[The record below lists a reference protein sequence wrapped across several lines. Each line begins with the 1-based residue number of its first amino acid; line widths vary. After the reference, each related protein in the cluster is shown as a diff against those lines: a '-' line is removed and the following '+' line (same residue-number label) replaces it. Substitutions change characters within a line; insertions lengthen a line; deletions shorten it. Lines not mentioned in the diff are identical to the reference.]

1 VPLKATVKTI
11 ARGGHQFSLSHMVD
25 ATPDLLRQEAERTF
39 RLAVATLD
47 AAIHDALVA
56 CCQELLD
63 RADEIET
70 AARSVPSSV
79 E

>member
-1 VPLKATVKTI
+1 
-11 ARGGHQFSLSHMVD
+11 MVD
-25 ATPDLLRQEAERTF
+25 LTPDLLRQEAERSF

-63 RADEIET
+63 RADEIEA
-70 AARSVPSSV
+70 AARSAPGSA

>member
-1 VPLKATVKTI
+1 
-11 ARGGHQFSLSHMVD
+11 MVD
-25 ATPDLLRQEAERTF
+25 LTPDLLRQEAERSF

-47 AAIHDALVA
+47 AAIHDALGA

-63 RADEIET
+63 RADEIEA
-70 AARSVPSSV
+70 AARSAPGSA

>member
-1 VPLKATVKTI
+1 
-11 ARGGHQFSLSHMVD
+11 MVD
-25 ATPDLLRQEAERTF
+25 LTPGLLRQEAERSF

-63 RADEIET
+63 RADEIEA
-70 AARSVPSSV
+70 AARSAPDSA

>member
-1 VPLKATVKTI
+1 
-11 ARGGHQFSLSHMVD
+11 MVD
-25 ATPDLLRQEAERTF
+25 ATPDLLRQEAERSF

-63 RADEIET
+63 RAYAIEA
-70 AARSVPSSV
+70 AARSAPGSA

>member
-1 VPLKATVKTI
+1 
-11 ARGGHQFSLSHMVD
+11 MVD
-25 ATPDLLRQEAERTF
+25 ATPDLLRQEAEQSF

-63 RADEIET
+63 RTDEIEG
-70 AARSVPSSV
+70 AARSAPGSA